1 MERCGFCDD
10 NPSNGVFMYGPD
22 HYCGTICHI
31 RYVVQ
36 RFNALCGD
44 MLEPRGIKFVLPRFN
59 PPGIVHRDS
68 LMLVPYNSS
77 RIIQLMMH
85 LMARFQKTSLVL
97 PGFILNRMESK
108 YQRDI
113 TLMLSQYL
121 NPILPLELWSHVIQL
136 FLSDQ
141 FICGGQYPTIQA
153 AVDWSDNYIKSH
165 MEEHSEISM
174 YLDVPWAGTV
184 RECMTVFKSK
194 LTPLL
199 ILHSDYYGARNS
211 RPGVVTLCIVL
222 TCKS

>member
-1 MERCGFCDD
+1 
-10 NPSNGVFMYGPD
+10 MYGPD
-22 HYCGTICHI
+22 HYCGIVCHM

-36 RFNALCGD
+36 QFNALCGG
-44 MLEPRGIKFVLPRFN
+44 MLEPRGVKFILPRFN

-68 LMLVPYNSS
+68 LILVPYSSS
-77 RIIQLMMH
+77 RMIKLIMN
-85 LMARFQKTSLVL
+85 LMARFEKSSLVL
-97 PGFILNRMESK
+97 PGFILDRMESK
-108 YQRDI
+108 YVRDN
-113 TLMLSQYL
+113 TLMLSRYL

-153 AVDWSDNYIKSH
+153 AVDWSDNYIESGMVILKCD
-165 MEEHSEISM
+165 EISM

-222 TCKS
+222 TYKG